1 MSVLNRKISMSA
13 WFSTVCLVAVCSL
26 GTANAQ
32 RLDDEGRKQLQ
43 EYRFQ
48 PRQQAALE
56 KYITQLEAFRATQK
70 TQDTALDRQLD
81 SIGVTGQNVLPL
93 LSEMINALQDFIKL
107 DLPFQKSDRNGAVV
121 KLRSLLNRS
130 EVGIAEKY
138 RAVVNAYSDE
148 QAYGR
153 NIGNYRQTIEIDGE
167 DLSADI
173 LRIGRLA
180 LYYQTLDGKQ
190 VGQWDRALE
199 EWVELPGRY
208 RLAIKQGLRTAR
220 KLIAPVL
227 LELPMPAPDY
237 VEREAAK

>member
-1 MSVLNRKISMSA
+1 MSVLGRKILMSA
-13 WFSTVCLVAVCSL
+13 CLITTCVVAVSAANV
-26 GTANAQ
+26 ANAQ

-56 KYITQLEAFRATQK
+56 KYIQQLEAFRATQQEQGK
-70 TQDTALDRQLD
+70 ALDRQLE

-107 DLPFQKSDRNGAVV
+107 DLPFQQAERREAVI
-121 KLRSLLNRS
+121 KLRSMLNRS
-130 EVGIAEKY
+130 EVSIAEKY
-138 RAVVNAYSDE
+138 RAVVSAYSDE

-153 NIGNYRQTIEIDGE
+153 NIGNYRQVIEIDGE
-167 DLSADI
+167 ERTADI

-190 VGQWDRALE
+190 VGKWDRALE
-199 EWVELPGRY
+199 GWDELPGRY

-220 KLIAPVL
+220 KQIAPVL

-237 VEREAAK
+237 VKREEVK

>member
-1 MSVLNRKISMSA
+1 MSVVNRKLLATI
-13 WFSTVCLVAVCSL
+13 CLVAVGGMGS
-26 GTANAQ
+26 ASAQ

-56 KYITQLEAFRATQK
+56 KYITQLEAFRENQQE
-70 TQDTALDRQLD
+70 QDTALDRQLN
-81 SIGVTGQNVLPL
+81 SIAVTGQNVLPL
-93 LSEMINALQDFIKL
+93 LSEMVNALQDFIKL
-107 DLPFQKSDRNGAVV
+107 DLPFQTSARNEAVIR
-121 KLRSLLNRS
+121 LRSLLNRS

-138 RAVVNAYSDE
+138 RAIVSGYSDE

-153 NIGNYRQTIEIDGE
+153 NIGHYRQTIEIDGE
-167 DLSADI
+167 ERSADI

-180 LYYQTLDGKQ
+180 LYYQTLDGDE
-190 VGQWDRALE
+190 VGKWDRALE
-199 EWVELPGRY
+199 SWEPLPGRY

-220 KLIAPVL
+220 KQIAPVL

-237 VEREAAK
+237 VTREEAK